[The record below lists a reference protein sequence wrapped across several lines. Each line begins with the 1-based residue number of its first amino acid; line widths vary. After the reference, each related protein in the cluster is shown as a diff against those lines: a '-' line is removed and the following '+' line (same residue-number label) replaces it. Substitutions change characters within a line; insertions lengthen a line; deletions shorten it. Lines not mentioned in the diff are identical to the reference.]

1 MNRYERAW
9 DYADHLWREGYTVN
23 VAPSSDLWF
32 HSGTRRYRL
41 SLTDEDGGYIDLRR
55 TFWRASTDEEEQHA
69 RKAARI
75 VTETVPPAEVYV
87 KDGNVLV
94 IVGVTLPSHKTFFD
108 ASWRYIETIDK
119 AVEEFVRIMREIL
132 PKPPV
137 VPYPITLHDRAETYR
152 NYLASRGFRAWIDPG
167 ETVAFTHEGREYVLL
182 LDDTHEN
189 EIILTHR
196 GVLAKVR
203 DETELARA
211 TEIAEKVTRSVPL
224 AKVWV
229 EVHAAH
235 AIVPMHLSKP
245 LALDES
251 FSESFAALT
260 TAAKEF
266 ERLMEEAKAA
276 NSDRPHNG

>member
-196 GVLAKVR
+196 GALAKVK
-203 DETELARA
+203 DAKELARA
-211 TEIAEKVTRSVPL
+211 MEVAKNVTDIHPRVAIL
-224 AKVWV
+224 ATPTG
-229 EVHAAH
+229 EVHASVHVYLADPMTIDERFDDCFYELATAVERFH
-235 AIVPMHLSKP
+235 AQMAGTK
-245 LALDES
+245 
-251 FSESFAALT
+251 
-260 TAAKEF
+260 
-266 ERLMEEAKAA
+266 
-276 NSDRPHNG
+276 